1 MGVAIKEL
9 THPYSHTCKDCQKKK
24 KKDEAFCVGFPR
36 ERERKEREFL
46 FEFSKAIFP
55 KFPYFF

>member
-9 THPYSHTCKDCQKKK
+9 THPYSLTRKDYQKKRE
-24 KKDEAFCVGFPR
+24 KDEAFRVGFPR
-36 ERERKEREFL
+36 ERESKKREFL

>member
-9 THPYSHTCKDCQKKK
+9 THPYSHTCKDYQK
-24 KKDEAFCVGFPR
+24 KKDEAFYVGFPK

>member
-9 THPYSHTCKDCQKKK
+9 THPYSHTCKDCQKK

-55 KFPYFF
+55 KFP